1 MSKSSRGGNGEF
13 SKHIKGKKSYS
24 NKKANKHTSNVKRQS
39 KESEFLN
46 ESENFQSIVT
56 YDEHDQLN
64 TNEKEEEEEENSTSE
79 SNEEENAELTDHM
92 KKLPFDL
99 GNLLKYACFYR
110 SIAEHRKNI
119 VFIIKSIS

>member
-13 SKHIKGKKSYS
+13 SKHMKGKKSYS
-24 NKKANKHTSNVKRQS
+24 NKKANKHISNVKRQS

-56 YDEHDQLN
+56 YDENDQHN
-64 TNEKEEEEEENSTSE
+64 INEKEEVEGEENSTSE
-79 SNEEENAELTDHM
+79 SNEEEDVETTDHV

-99 GNLLKYACFYR
+99 GNLLKYACF
-110 SIAEHRKNI
+110 
-119 VFIIKSIS
+119 